1 MLSSS
6 RICECNSGLCVK
18 NSLCNYDPKT
28 DPYQSSSGIDMNEYE
43 RSENFENFENFENVK
58 NSRKCGYRNK
68 EQYKKDNM
76 VSLIIILIIV
86 SIIIFV
92 FLKKNRK

>member
-28 DPYQSSSGIDMNEYE
+28 DPYQSSSGIDINEYE
-43 RSENFENFENFENVK
+43 RSENFV
-58 NSRKCGYRNK
+58 SVGKCGCKNK
-68 EQYKKDNM
+68 EYNKKDNM
-76 VSLIIILIIV
+76 MSVIIILIII

-92 FLKKNRK
+92 FLKKKRN

>member
-43 RSENFENFENFENVK
+43 KSENFTNV
-58 NSRKCGYRNK
+58 RRCGYKTREEN
-68 EQYKKDNM
+68 KKDNTAS
-76 VSLIIILIIV
+76 VIIILIIV

-92 FLKKNRK
+92 FLKKKNN

>member
-18 NSLCNYDPKT
+18 NSLCDYNPKT

-43 RSENFENFENFENVK
+43 RSESFENVR
-58 NSRKCGYRNK
+58 NCNCGYRNRA
-68 EQYKKDNM
+68 QYKKDNM

-92 FLKKNRK
+92 FLKKNKK

>member
-28 DPYQSSSGIDMNEYE
+28 NPYQSSSGIDMNEYE
-43 RSENFENFENFENVK
+43 RSENFGNV
-58 NSRKCGYRNK
+58 RRCGYQNRK
-68 EQYKKDNM
+68 EYKKDNM
-76 VSLIIILIIV
+76 ASVIIILIIISV
-86 SIIIFV
+86 IIFV
-92 FLKKNRK
+92 FLKKKRN

>member
-18 NSLCNYDPKT
+18 NSLCDYNPKT

-43 RSENFENFENFENVK
+43 RSEHFNGA
-58 NSRKCGYRNK
+58 RRCGYQNIK
-68 EQYKKDNM
+68 EYKRDNIAS
-76 VSLIIILIIV
+76 VIIILIIISV
-86 SIIIFV
+86 IIFV
-92 FLKKNRK
+92 FLKKKRN

>member
-43 RSENFENFENFENVK
+43 RSEHFNNV
-58 NSRKCGYRNK
+58 NSCGCKNK
-68 EQYKKDNM
+68 EYNKKDNIAS
-76 VSLIIILIIV
+76 VIIILIII
-86 SIIIFV
+86 SIITFV
-92 FLKKNRK
+92 FLKKKRN

>member
-6 RICECNSGLCVK
+6 RVCECNSGLCVK

-43 RSENFENFENFENVK
+43 RSENFDNV
-58 NSRKCGYRNK
+58 RKCGYRTR

-76 VSLIIILIIV
+76 TSLIIILIIV

-92 FLKKNRK
+92 FLKKNKK

>member
-43 RSENFENFENFENVK
+43 RSEHFNGT
-58 NSRKCGYRNK
+58 RRCGYKTR
-68 EQYKKDNM
+68 EQNNIDNTAS
-76 VSLIIILIIV
+76 VIIILIIV
-86 SIIIFV
+86 SIFIFV
-92 FLKKNRK
+92 FLKKKNN

>member
-43 RSENFENFENFENVK
+43 RSENFGNI
-58 NSRKCGYRNK
+58 NSCGCQKKQHN
-68 EQYKKDNM
+68 KKDNT
-76 VSLIIILIIV
+76 SSIIIILIIIF
-86 SIIIFV
+86 IIIFV
-92 FLKKNRK
+92 FLKKKRN

>member
-43 RSENFENFENFENVK
+43 RSEHFENVK
-58 NSRKCGYRNK
+58 NSRKCGYRNR

-76 VSLIIILIIV
+76 VSLIIILIII

>member
-18 NSLCNYDPKT
+18 NSLCDYNPQT
-28 DPYQSSSGIDMNEYE
+28 DSYQSSSGIDMNEFE
-43 RSENFENFENFENVK
+43 RSENFDNVC
-58 NSRKCGYRNK
+58 RCGYANK
-68 EQYKKDNM
+68 QQQRKDNM
-76 VSLIIILIIV
+76 ASLIIILIII

-92 FLKKNRK
+92 FLKKKRN